1 MQPPQVVT
9 SILLLDKQLEGEN
22 SKGEFLLLSVCPV
35 SIKGKTLARE
45 NLGNGW
51 YWERVQD
58 PRKSRKESGYGKAPS
73 TSLGK
78 ARKEAG

>member
-9 SILLLDKQLEGEN
+9 SILLLDKQLEGVN
-22 SKGEFLLLSVCPV
+22 SKGEFLLLSVC
-35 SIKGKTLARE
+35 LARE
-45 NLGNGW
+45 SLGNGW

-58 PRKSRKESGYGKAPS
+58 PRKSRKEIGYGKAPS